1 MHLLVSSDMIYNKK
15 LVFYSSSCVQRLVYV
30 WHVVTVKKYLLKE

>member
-1 MHLLVSSDMIYNKK
+1 MHLLVWSNVIYNKK
-15 LVFYSSSCVQRLVYV
+15 LVFYSSLCVQRLVYI